1 MVMWT
6 IRALGFAG
14 LSPFLLFVLGVWFVR
29 DYPRALSQQGFVI
42 YSLAILCFLAGT
54 LWGTSMHRQG
64 TDKLL
69 RLLVSN
75 GIVIFAALSVLT
87 AQAVTAAGLLALG
100 YLATLWYERGSGSR
114 SGWYASLRLQLT
126 LLVVALHIAYIAGL
140 IARGTA

>member
-1 MVMWT
+1 MVVLT
-6 IRALGFAG
+6 IRGLGFG
-14 LSPFLLFVLGVWFVR
+14 GVVPFLLFVLGIWFLR

-42 YSLAILCFLAGT
+42 YSLAILCFLAGS
-54 LWGTSMHRQG
+54 LWGTAMQRRG
-64 TDKLL
+64 ADKLL
-69 RLLVSN
+69 RLVVSN

-87 AQAVTAAGLLALG
+87 AQAVIAAGLLALG
-100 YLATLWYERGSGSR
+100 YLATLWYERSSGSR

>member
-1 MVMWT
+1 MVVLT
-6 IRALGFAG
+6 IRGLGFGG
-14 LSPFLLFVLGVWFVR
+14 LLPFLFFVLGIWFLR

-42 YSLAILCFLAGT
+42 YSLAILCFLAGS
-54 LWGTSMHRQG
+54 LWGTAMQRRG
-64 TDKLL
+64 ADKLL
-69 RLLVSN
+69 RLVVSN

-87 AQAVTAAGLLALG
+87 AQAVIAAGLLALG
-100 YLATLWYERGSGSR
+100 YLATLWYERSSGSR

>member
-1 MVMWT
+1 MVVLT
-6 IRALGFAG
+6 IRGLGFG
-14 LSPFLLFVLGVWFVR
+14 GVLPFLLFVLGIWFLR

-42 YSLAILCFLAGT
+42 YSLAILCFLAGS
-54 LWGTSMHRQG
+54 LWGTAMQRRG
-64 TDKLL
+64 ADKLL
-69 RLLVSN
+69 RLVVSN

-87 AQAVTAAGLLALG
+87 AQAVIAAGLLALG
-100 YLATLWYERGSGSR
+100 YLATLWYERSSGSR

>member
-1 MVMWT
+1 MAVLA
-6 IRALGFAG
+6 IRGLGFCG
-14 LSPFLLFVLGVWFVR
+14 LLPFLLFVLGIWFLR

-42 YSLAILCFLAGT
+42 YSLAILCFLAGS
-54 LWGTSMHRQG
+54 LWGTAMQRQG

-69 RLLVSN
+69 RLVVSN

-87 AQAVTAAGLLALG
+87 AQAVVAAALLALG